1 MSIKDIISK
10 AREGNQDNTATSNQD
25 TKVSS
30 KQDSKDIN
38 KQNASQPSN
47 QESKDTSNKDS
58 KIPSN
63 QDTKVSS
70 QQSKKNKSSKDLARK
85 VMNLDVPAAV
95 KNYWMGQIKGEG
107 SSFKKI
113 VIDTLIKKYGLPE
126 NWTKDDL

>member
-30 KQDSKDIN
+30 KQ
-38 KQNASQPSN
+38 
-47 QESKDTSNKDS
+47 DS